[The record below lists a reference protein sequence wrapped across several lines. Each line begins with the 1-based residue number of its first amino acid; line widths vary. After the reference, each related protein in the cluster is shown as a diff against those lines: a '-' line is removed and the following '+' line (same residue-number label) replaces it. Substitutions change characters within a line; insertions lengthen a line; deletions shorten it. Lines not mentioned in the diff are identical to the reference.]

1 MLKTRKERVAIKLPR
16 VTLVSL
22 LTDSV
27 ALKHLRVAGFRHAV
41 AAAEYA
47 YKLSQE
53 REICPDLAT
62 KAALLH
68 DIGHT
73 NWEKQG
79 EWDFESYD
87 YFDIHPIKGA
97 ERAHELLILKGEDLG
112 KAREIALA
120 ILFHSGSSPINTN
133 LKLTPFQK
141 LVMDA
146 DDIDE
151 EEGGEHHYD
160 EIPLEEALTRLEKL
174 DQNVAQYLDECQD
187 REENCQSCGML

>member
-1 MLKTRKERVAIKLPR
+1 MKLPR

-27 ALKHLRVAGFRHAV
+27 TLKHMRVAGFHHAV
-41 AAAEYA
+41 KAAENA
-47 YKLSQE
+47 L
-53 REICPDLAT
+53 DLAQNRGICSDLST

-73 NWEKQG
+73 DWEKQG

-97 ERAHELLILKGEDLG
+97 ERAHELLTLKGEHLG

-133 LKLTPFQK
+133 LELTPLQK
-141 LVMDA
+141 LVMEA
-146 DDIDE
+146 DDMDE
-151 EEGGEHHYD
+151 KEGGKHHQEEISLENAIERVKEIDKVVDKHLNNCD
-160 EIPLEEALTRLEKL
+160 ESCW
-174 DQNVAQYLDECQD
+174 ECS
-187 REENCQSCGML
+187 RH

>member
-1 MLKTRKERVAIKLPR
+1 MKLPR

-47 YKLSQE
+47 YDMARE
-53 REICPDLAT
+53 RDICPDLAT

-73 NWEKQG
+73 SWEKHG

-87 YFDIHPIKGA
+87 YFDIHPIKGS

-120 ILFHSGSSPINTN
+120 ILFHSGSSPINKN
-133 LKLTPFQK
+133 LQLTPFQK
-141 LVMDA
+141 LVMEA
-146 DDIDE
+146 DDVDE
-151 EEGGEHHYD
+151 EEGGEHHTD
-160 EIPLEEALTRLEKL
+160 EIPLTAALQRLEVL
-174 DQNVAQYLDECQD
+174 DKKVARFIEDCDEECQ
-187 REENCQSCGML
+187 ECSSI

>member
-1 MLKTRKERVAIKLPR
+1 MKLPR
-16 VTLVSL
+16 VTLASL

-27 ALKHLRVAGFRHAV
+27 SLKHLRVAGFRHAV

-47 YKLSQE
+47 YDLAME
-53 REICPDLAT
+53 RDVCPDLAT

-97 ERAHELLILKGEDLG
+97 ERAHELLILKGENLG

-120 ILFHSGSSPINTN
+120 ILFHSGSSPINSN
-133 LKLTPFQK
+133 LKLTPLQK
-141 LVMDA
+141 LVMEA

-151 EEGGEHHYD
+151 LGGGQHHYNEVSLDAALSRLD
-160 EIPLEEALTRLEKL
+160 EL
-174 DQNVAQYLDECQD
+174 DNKVAEHLDECD
-187 REENCQSCGML
+187 ADCLESREGPLPDEE

>member
-1 MLKTRKERVAIKLPR
+1 MKLPR

-22 LTDSV
+22 LTDSI

-41 AAAEYA
+41 VAAEYA
-47 YKLSQE
+47 FDLAKE
-53 REICPDLAT
+53 RDVCTDLAT

-73 NWEKQG
+73 SWEKHG
-79 EWDFESYD
+79 KWDFESYD

-97 ERAHELLILKGEDLG
+97 ERAHELLTLKGEHLG

-133 LKLTPFQK
+133 LKLTPLQQ
-141 LVMDA
+141 LVMEA
-146 DDIDE
+146 DDVDE
-151 EEGGEHHYD
+151 LEDGEHHNL
-160 EIPLEEALTRLEKL
+160 EISLEDAIKRLEIL
-174 DQNVAQYLDECQD
+174 DNKVAEHLDYCNKECWDCKKGQV
-187 REENCQSCGML
+187 